1 MKKILALCTLT
12 SSIIISGCAGTHLS
26 TEEVH
31 QFSIHHDTEAVV
43 KSKLG
48 EPWETFKAVNEDE
61 MKTVISKATI
71 QLILNLIFSHTH
83 QMAYLR
89 T

>member
-61 MKTVISKATI
+61 MKATI